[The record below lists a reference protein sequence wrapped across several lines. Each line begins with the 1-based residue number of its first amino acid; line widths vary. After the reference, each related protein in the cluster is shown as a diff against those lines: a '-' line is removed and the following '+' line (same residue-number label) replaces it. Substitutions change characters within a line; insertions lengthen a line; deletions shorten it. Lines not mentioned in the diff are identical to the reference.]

1 MVYPPTHPPPTHIHT
16 QTRTYTH
23 NAHNTHVHAHAETT
37 HTQTHAR
44 THTHKCALDV
54 VCVPYGLCVALQ
66 AEALQSAQQSARNA
80 VTLAQDVLME
90 LSKAPGLAG
99 MLGRKPAG
107 SK

>member
-1 MVYPPTHPPPTHIHT
+1 M
-16 QTRTYTH
+16 
-23 NAHNTHVHAHAETT
+23 
-37 HTQTHAR
+37 
-44 THTHKCALDV
+44 
-54 VCVPYGLCVALQ
+54 ALQ